1 MKFLVDEDLSPTIAA
16 KLPSLGHSASHVAH
30 VGLAS
35 TTDRALW
42 KLALDRDEVVIT
54 ANARDF
60 LKLATGVEVHPGL
73 IVLREG
79 ALDRDEQWDRVQ
91 VALAH
96 VYNEGITDLTNLVVE
111 VHALGKIVVQQIPK
125 EDKTT

>member
-16 KLPSLGHSASHVAH
+16 RLPLLGHAASHVAH
-30 VGLAS
+30 VGLTS

-42 KLALDRDEVVIT
+42 KLAMDRDEVVIT

-60 LKLATGVEVHPGL
+60 LKLATGVELHPGL

-91 VALAH
+91 AALKH
-96 VYNEGITDLTNLVVE
+96 LNHKGITDLTNLVVE
-111 VHALGKIVVQQIPK
+111 VHAPDKIVVQQTPPA
-125 EDKTT
+125 

>member
-1 MKFLVDEDLSPTIAA
+1 MKFPVDEDLSPSIAA
-16 KLPSLGHSASHVAH
+16 KLPSLGHAASHVAH

-60 LKLATGVEVHPGL
+60 LKLATGVELHPGL

-79 ALDRDEQWDRVQ
+79 ALDRDEPSAGGCPCEAVCKGLSFAKTGSWDWTP
-91 VALAH
+91 
-96 VYNEGITDLTNLVVE
+96 E
-111 VHALGKIVVQQIPK
+111 
-125 EDKTT
+125 